1 MSQFD
6 FNYQIVE
13 ILPLSE
19 LNSEQFKNHRRLRV
33 FATKGCTCVNC
44 GIKGDTLAL
53 GIDNKGNKH
62 WDVYNTIDET
72 WIGLTIDHI
81 IPKCKGGGTE
91 LENLQPMC
99 TVCNNKKGGNYGG
112 FSMNVLKSD
121 LEKNSNPSIG
131 QELFLLKD
139 KSRKVDYIGKCEEI
153 TVNPHYNNTPS
164 VRIGNS
170 YYPLTTIYTQKIN

>member
-1 MSQFD
+1 MSQFN

-19 LNSEQFKNHRRLRV
+19 LYTERFKNHRRLWV
-33 FATKGCTCVNC
+33 FANKGCTCVNC

-62 WDVYNTIDET
+62 WDVYNTTGET

-81 IPKCKGGGTE
+81 IPRCKGGDSR

-99 TVCNNKKGGNYGG
+99 TVCNNKKGDNYGG

-164 VRIGNS
+164 VRIGYS
-170 YYPLTTIYTQKIN
+170 YYPLTTIYTQKN

>member
-1 MSQFD
+1 MSQFN

-62 WDVYNTIDET
+62 WDVYNTIDLLGKPST
-72 WIGLTIDHI
+72 NIDLCI
-81 IPKCKGGGTE
+81 
-91 LENLQPMC
+91 M
-99 TVCNNKKGGNYGG
+99 
-112 FSMNVLKSD
+112 
-121 LEKNSNPSIG
+121 
-131 QELFLLKD
+131 
-139 KSRKVDYIGKCEEI
+139 
-153 TVNPHYNNTPS
+153 
-164 VRIGNS
+164 
-170 YYPLTTIYTQKIN
+170 PLSQNRALAEYSFA